1 MNAFDSSIRH
11 KCDWLRNPSN
21 ISIAQICK
29 HFHLNRIRNCRTT
42 HLFHRNSAD
51 KWSVNW
57 AVGRWQHQKKTGNC
71 WLPVAHWN
79 EVEWNEMRTVRERQ
93 LHAQEFQ
100 YVAVCETV
108 LCSISSFSFDLVG
121 QISIF
126 IIFNCIY
133 RFEFFVDFQFG
144 HCVSVVCF
152 HLILIFRV
160 LFSVVCGN
168 LICSPMFNWT
178 SHRTE
183 FYYCQRISNISFSF
197 DIFGFCFVHS
207 LGVWMRV

>member
-1 MNAFDSSIRH
+1 M
-11 KCDWLRNPSN
+11 KCELS
-21 ISIAQICK
+21 
-29 HFHLNRIRNCRTT
+29 CRSLATP
-42 HLFHRNSAD
+42 
-51 KWSVNW
+51 
-57 AVGRWQHQKKTGNC
+57 KKTGNC